1 MVNQQFEN
9 YKNSEKCVMPTYG
22 RKPVVFVEGSGIRV
36 KDSTGTTYQDWVGGV
51 AVNCL
56 GHGSPVIQEAINEQ
70 AGKLMHV
77 SNLYWNEP
85 QLELANLLVLL
96 SDGCLDEVF
105 FCNSGTESLECALKI
120 VKKHGASTDKPYVL
134 YMKNSFHG
142 RTSGALSITGQA
154 KYQEPFGDLIP
165 GCLNVDFND
174 TIGLKNRLGQYAG
187 KIAGIFVEPIQGEG
201 GVIVAEPE
209 FLSTIAEYCKE
220 NDALLVFDE
229 VQCGAG
235 RLGTYYAYQTFGV
248 IPDVVCMAKGL
259 GGGIPIGATLVGPK
273 AKVLGKGDHGSTYG
287 GNPLATAVALAV
299 TKTVSDPAF
308 LQGVRIRQGFLEAGL
323 AELAAKGLIKDHRG
337 KGLLQ
342 GIVVDNPSALVD
354 KAFENGILF
363 ISAGNDTVRLL
374 PPLNVALNDICQLI
388 ENLQNLLKD

>member
-1 MVNQQFEN
+1 MVNQK
-9 YKNSEKCVMPTYG
+9 YVMPTYG
-22 RKPVVFVEGSGIRV
+22 RKPVVLVEGSGIQV
-36 KDSTGTTYQDWVGGV
+36 KDNTGTTYQDWVGGV

-56 GHGSPVIQEAINEQ
+56 GHGSPVILEAINEQ
-70 AGKLMHV
+70 ANKIMHV

-85 QLELANLLVLL
+85 QLELAQLLISL

-120 VKKHGASTDKPYVL
+120 VKKHGATTNKPYVL

-142 RTSGALSITGQA
+142 RTSGALSITGQS

-174 TIGLKNRLGQYAG
+174 TEGLKNRLGQYSG

-201 GVIVAEPE
+201 GVIVAEHE
-209 FLSTIAEYCKE
+209 FLSTIADYCKE

-235 RLGTYYAYQTFGV
+235 RLGTYYAFQTFGIV
-248 IPDVVCMAKGL
+248 PDVVCMAKGL
-259 GGGIPIGATLVGPK
+259 GGGFPIGATLVGSK
-273 AKVLGKGDHGSTYG
+273 AKMLGKGDHGSTYG

-308 LQGVRIRQGFLEAGL
+308 LQGVQFRQGFLEAGL
-323 AELAAKGLIKDHRG
+323 AMLAAKGLIKSHRG
-337 KGLLQ
+337 MGLLQ
-342 GIVVDNPSALVD
+342 GIVVENPNQIVD
-354 KAFENGILF
+354 KAFDNGYLF
-363 ISAGNDTVRLL
+363 ISAGSDTIRLL
-374 PPLNVALNDICQLI
+374 PPLNVPLEDISSLMT
-388 ENLQNLLKD
+388 NLESFLSE